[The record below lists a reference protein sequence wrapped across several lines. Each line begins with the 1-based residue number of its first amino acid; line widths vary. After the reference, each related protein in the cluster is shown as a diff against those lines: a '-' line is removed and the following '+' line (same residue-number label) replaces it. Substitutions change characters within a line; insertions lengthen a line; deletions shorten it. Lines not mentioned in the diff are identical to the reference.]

1 MTFTIRKSFDQDGHL
16 YRTYDWESVEGW
28 QDRLANKLV
37 PLIRELYSDFE
48 NLNKSCQETG
58 LEGTQLEQ
66 FLETALKATIP
77 KPREPESK
85 TPKQFDVCRADLAEL
100 LALVCLDGLFATK
113 VPVKNIYSREL
124 NAATSRGLDI
134 LGYEKVGNDL
144 SLIICEVKGSEDGNS
159 PPSVVE
165 TGEDSLKQQLYS
177 YVTRKEK
184 TLDRILNISKRA
196 PSIEDKKILAQ
207 IAMNWAQGAA
217 SSLKVIVCPFL
228 VRKMDCYKDTDY
240 GSFRTAPGYHAP
252 AKIRFLIVCVNSDL
266 NALAEHI
273 YSKARSF
280 GDK

>member
-1 MTFTIRKSFDQDGHL
+1 MTLTIKESFDQNGHL
-16 YRTYDWESVEGW
+16 YRTYDWESVDGW
-28 QDRLANKLV
+28 QARLANSLV

-58 LEGTQLEQ
+58 LEGAQLEA
-66 FLETALKATIP
+66 FLESALKATIP
-77 KPREPESK
+77 KPRETESK
-85 TPKQFDVCRADLAEL
+85 APKQFDVCRADLAEL

-144 SLIICEVKGSEDGNS
+144 SLIICEVKGSEDNAS

-165 TGEDSLKQQLYS
+165 TGDDSLKQQLYS
-177 YVTRKEK
+177 YVTQKEK

-207 IAMNWAQGAA
+207 IAVNWAQETA
-217 SSLKVIVCPFL
+217 SPLKVIVCPFL
-228 VRKMDCYKDTDY
+228 VRKTDCYKDTDY
-240 GSFRTAPGYHAP
+240 GSFRTAPEYHAP
-252 AKIRFLIVCVNSDL
+252 AQIRFLIVCANSDL
-266 NALAEHI
+266 NLLAEHI